1 MDDQLSQVENAGEDA
16 QNSNFYFAGTIQ
28 QLADLTDR
36 LEDPG
41 TGQTLEIEQVK
52 VNLPIELNVSITDED
67 TITLFSSPPTQ
78 TVETTV
84 LPVFH
89 RMKLTIV
96 ATDGQ

>member
-1 MDDQLSQVENAGEDA
+1 MNNFSSAIFIPF
-16 QNSNFYFAGTIQ
+16 SNTLQ

-36 LEDPG
+36 LEDAE
-41 TGQTLEIEQVK
+41 TGQALEIEQVTVK
-52 VNLPIELNVSITDED
+52 LPIELNVSITDED
-67 TITLFSSPPTQ
+67 TLTLFSSPPTQ

-96 ATDGQ
+96 ATNGE